1 MKSTT
6 LFDRHHA
13 RLTGKSSAQN
23 SSSSS
28 SGEVGLSRGANK
40 ILEAQRTSTLY
51 QPNALRCD
59 PLKRPKEE
67 REATL
72 GKGWFDLKPMKMDE
86 KLQQDID
93 LIRMRNFLDPKRFYK
108 NPDKIGNVVHVGT
121 VVEGPTEYKTARL
134 SNRERKQTIVQ
145 EVLADSQLRSYNKR
159 TFLNIQETKS
169 KKRKF
174 FKAKKHTKH

>member
-1 MKSTT
+1 MDKTMKSTT

-72 GKGWFDLKPMKMDE
+72 GKGWFDLKV
-86 KLQQDID
+86 
-93 LIRMRNFLDPKRFYK
+93 R
-108 NPDKIGNVVHVGT
+108 T